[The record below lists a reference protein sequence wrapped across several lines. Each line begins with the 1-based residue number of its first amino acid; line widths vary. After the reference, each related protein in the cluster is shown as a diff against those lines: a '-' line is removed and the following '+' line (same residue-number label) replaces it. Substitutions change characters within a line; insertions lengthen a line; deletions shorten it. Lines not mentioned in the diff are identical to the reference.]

1 MPLKKEYVTDLRRG
15 GQASQGPKG
24 RQQLGREEWEG
35 GAESL
40 PCRLHESRAQG
51 RRSGW
56 AGLSVSADFGAQL
69 RVPQCFGTWIRADVG
84 QGMPVGGVK

>member
-15 GQASQGPKG
+15 QSCLPGPRG
-24 RQQLGREEWEG
+24 EAAARSGGGCRVFAVPLQEG
-35 GAESL
+35 
-40 PCRLHESRAQG
+40 RAQG

-56 AGLSVSADFGAQL
+56 AGWSVSADFGVL
-69 RVPQCFGTWIRADVG
+69 LTVPQCFGTWIPADVG